1 MKRKWLYIGVAAASV
16 LQFFFERFWQGFLL
30 MTSHADICPVLRES
44 SQLVFNFLSEVAFA
58 LVVGFF
64 YLHVPDQ
71 KRSLTSGIT
80 IGSILGLLIGL
91 YRFLDWYGSFAFSF
105 SIIAAEIIKTMILG
119 IICGVAISFAELKM
133 NPRTKSLQPD

>member
-91 YRFLDWYGSFAFSF
+91 YRFLDWYRIVCFFLLYYRCGDYQNDDPRNHLRRRN
-105 SIIAAEIIKTMILG
+105 IIR
-119 IICGVAISFAELKM
+119 
-133 NPRTKSLQPD
+133 RT